1 MGGDKED
8 FPGLNN
14 WMDGGTVLCN
24 AEGWE
29 RAVTF
34 PSVPLAPARG
44 LLQRLGLINADLPL
58 VGKSIT

>member
-1 MGGDKED
+1 MGADKED

-14 WMDGGTVLCN
+14 WMDGGTVLCS

-34 PSVPLAPARG
+34 LSVPLAPARG
-44 LLQRLGLINADLPL
+44 CYRDWAGLMLTYL
-58 VGKSIT
+58 WFVSQ